1 MSDNV
6 SDAVG
11 DALRSVM
18 LFLPKAVAFLAILV
32 AGWLIAKAVLK
43 IVEKVLERVGFDR
56 AVERG
61 GIRRALNRSRYDASD
76 IVAKLVYYAVLLL
89 TLQLAFGIWGPNPI
103 SDLITAV
110 VAWLPRAFV
119 AIVIVVVAAAIA
131 NAVKDIIGGALGG
144 LSYGRAL
151 AGIASVFIL
160 GLGVIAALNQ
170 IGVAT
175 AVTTPVL
182 IAVLATVGGILV
194 VGVGGGLIRP
204 MQNRWESWLTRA
216 EQESQLI
223 ATHARAYRASRAE
236 AEAEA
241 ARAEAARAEAARA
254 EAARAEAARAEAA
267 RAEAEAARSAAARA
281 DADRASAV
289 GRPFAAGSTSATTLP
304 SDADATQV
312 TTRSSD
318 SDATQ
323 VVPRPSDADAT
334 PVASRQSDPE
344 VTQVVTR
351 PSDADAAQV
360 TPHLSDPEATQVV
373 TRPSDPDA
381 TPARSST
388 DDTTQVVARTDV
400 DAAGARE
407 ATDDTTQVVGPRR
420 DGDTTQVIS
429 GGAVPGQRTSDD
441 SEATTVIP
449 PVDPDRR

>member
-144 LSYGRAL
+144 LSYGRVL
-151 AGIASVFIL
+151 AGTASVFIL

-182 IAVLATVGGILV
+182 IAVLATIGGILV

-223 ATHARAYRASRAE
+223 ATHTRAYRAARAD

-241 ARAEAARAEAARA
+241 ARAETEAARA
-254 EAARAEAARAEAA
+254 KAETEAARAT
-267 RAEAEAARSAAARA
+267 AARA
-281 DADRASAV
+281 DADSPSV
-289 GRPFAAGSTSATTLP
+289 TTHP

-312 TTRSSD
+312 TTWPSEA
-318 SDATQ
+318 DATQ
-323 VVPRPSDADAT
+323 VTTRPSDPD
-334 PVASRQSDPE
+334 

-351 PSDADAAQV
+351 P
-360 TPHLSDPEATQVV
+360 SDPEATQVV

-381 TPARSST
+381 TQVVRSST
-388 DDTTQVVARTDV
+388 DDTTQFVVRETPV
-400 DAAGARE
+400 DAAPARE
-407 ATDDTTQVVGPRR
+407 ATDDTTQVVGPHR
-420 DGDTTQVIS
+420 DADTTQVIS
-429 GGAVPGQRTSDD
+429 GGTGGVPAQRSSDD
-441 SEATTVIP
+441 SETTTVIP
-449 PVDPDRR
+449 PADPDRR

>member
-61 GIRRALNRSRYDASD
+61 GIRRALSRSRYDASD

-131 NAVKDIIGGALGG
+131 NAVKDIISGALGG
-144 LSYGRAL
+144 LSYGRVL
-151 AGIASVFIL
+151 AGTASVFIL

-204 MQNRWESWLTRA
+204 MQSRWEAWLTRA

-223 ATHARAYRASRAE
+223 ATHTRAYRASRRDAE
-236 AEAEA
+236 AELARATA
-241 ARAEAARAEAARA
+241 ARA
-254 EAARAEAARAEAA
+254 
-267 RAEAEAARSAAARA
+267 
-281 DADRASAV
+281 
-289 GRPFAAGSTSATTLP
+289 
-304 SDADATQV
+304 DADATQV
-312 TTRSSD
+312 TTR
-318 SDATQ
+318 
-323 VVPRPSDADAT
+323 P
-334 PVASRQSDPE
+334 SDPE
-344 VTQVVTR
+344 ATQVVTR
-351 PSDADAAQV
+351 PADVDATQV
-360 TPHLSDPEATQVV
+360 TTRPSDPEATQVV
-373 TRPSDPDA
+373 TRPSDTDADA
-381 TPARSST
+381 TQVVRPST
-388 DDTTQVVARTDV
+388 DDTTQVVARPSDP
-400 DAAGARE
+400 
-407 ATDDTTQVVGPRR
+407 DTTQVVDPHR
-420 DGDTTQVIS
+420 DADTTQVIS
-429 GGAVPGQRTSDD
+429 GGVPGQRTSDD
-441 SEATTVIP
+441 SETTTVIP
-449 PVDPDRR
+449 PVDPHRR

>member
-61 GIRRALNRSRYDASD
+61 GVRRALSRSRYDASD
-76 IVAKLVYYAVLLL
+76 IVAKLVYYAVLLF

-103 SDLITAV
+103 SDLLGAV
-110 VAWLPRAFV
+110 ISWLPRAFV

-144 LSYGRAL
+144 LSYGRVL
-151 AGIASVFIL
+151 ANIASVFIL

-182 IAVLATVGGILV
+182 IAVLATIGGILV

-204 MQNRWESWLTRA
+204 MQSRWEAWLTRA

-223 ATHARAYRASRAE
+223 ASHARAYQAGRRDAE
-236 AEAEA
+236 AKLARPSTGTPDPEAEPA
-241 ARAEAARAEAARA
+241 
-254 EAARAEAARAEAA
+254 
-267 RAEAEAARSAAARA
+267 
-281 DADRASAV
+281 
-289 GRPFAAGSTSATTLP
+289 
-304 SDADATQV
+304 
-312 TTRSSD
+312 
-318 SDATQ
+318 
-323 VVPRPSDADAT
+323 RPSFAGT
-334 PVASRQSDPE
+334 
-344 VTQVVTR
+344 
-351 PSDADAAQV
+351 
-360 TPHLSDPEATQVV
+360 DPEATQVV
-373 TRPSDPDA
+373 TRPIDPTTTQAGPSADADATQVVRGPADPDA
-381 TPARSST
+381 TQFVTRGGGDA
-388 DDTTQVVARTDV
+388 DTTQVVSRGGG
-400 DAAGARE
+400 DA
-407 ATDDTTQVVGPRR
+407 DTTQVVSA
-420 DGDTTQVIS
+420 GD
-429 GGAVPGQRTSDD
+429 GAVPGQRISDD
-441 SEATTVIP
+441 SETTTVIP
-449 PVDPDRR
+449 PVDPNRR